1 MDSRD
6 LVIGESVVVRPGI
19 TDPDTGDDI
28 SGWQGRISAIENDGS
43 RILAIDWDSLTLKSM
58 APEHIAW
65 CELEGLSWTEM
76 YLSFDDVEPATARD
90 SKEDVAKIVAE
101 LERRYGW
108 LYLGGEQGRRI
119 QAIVNSAQGDDD
131 FAVMQKW
138 HDYLEEHLVF
148 PFTATIEEYQ
158 RGPVHEG
165 ARVTVLSITSLAD
178 PYGNIV
184 AVKHK
189 DGVYELPLCDL
200 KATKANP
207 ETRQLVEDYSEWFAN
222 R

>member
-1 MDSRD
+1 MNSRD
-6 LVIGESVVVRPGI
+6 LVIGESVVVKPGI

-28 SGWQGRISAIENDGS
+28 SGWQGRISAVENDGS
-43 RILAIDWDSLTLKSM
+43 RILAIEWDSLTLKNMS
-58 APEHIAW
+58 PEHIAW
-65 CELEGLSWTEM
+65 CEEEGLSWTDM

-90 SKEDVAKIVAE
+90 SKDDVAKTVAE

-108 LYLGGEQGRRI
+108 LFLGGEQGKRI

-131 FAVMQKW
+131 FAVMQSW
-138 HDYLEEHLVF
+138 HAYLEKHLVF
-148 PFTATIEEYQ
+148 PFTATVEEYQ
-158 RGPVHEG
+158 RGPVREG

-178 PYGNIV
+178 PYGTIV

-189 DGVYELPLCDL
+189 DGIYELPLCDL
-200 KATKANP
+200 KATKANA
-207 ETRQLVEDYSEWFAN
+207 ETRQLVEDYAEWFAN